1 MNKIIS
7 KSGIVRD
14 ASAVILFGIAIIIGI
29 SIYSFTPHDPSALT
43 YAQNSGHVKNLT
55 GRFGANIAGIFIF
68 LIGIGSFIIPLALIQ
83 SIWFIVIKPDVD
95 RFIQSIT
102 GYLALIFTVCI
113 FFTVACP
120 QIYLRDGMVTTGG
133 ILGISLGGF
142 LFKYLYIWGTAVF
155 ITVLTLT
162 GFILITGQN
171 LKRIINSFKG
181 LFLFFFNILK
191 KLSFKK
197 RTQKENTVKNENTG
211 PKIIESK
218 EDDLPIK
225 ISPLKGKNKSRQSD
239 DIFNVALRP
248 VKGFQ
253 RPDPDLLD
261 RFETKRLPV
270 NRELLLNNARL
281 LEEKLENFGV
291 IGKVTEVKPGPV
303 ITMYEYS
310 PAPGVKISKIS
321 GLADDLALA
330 LKAISIR
337 IIAPLPGKAVIG
349 IEIPNEKR
357 EMVYLHEIINSKIFR
372 DNKSPLTVSLG
383 KDVVGQPVIT
393 ELNKLPHMLIAG
405 ATGTGKSVGLNA
417 IILSI
422 LFKATPDEVRM
433 LLIDP
438 KRIELSTYEGIPH
451 LLHPV
456 VVDPKKATSALKWAV
471 IEMERRYKLLAKL
484 KARNIEGYNK
494 AVLKMDNAGNNGQDE
509 ENEEIFEPIPY
520 IIIIIDELADLM
532 MVSSKEVE
540 DSIMRLSQMARAA
553 GIHLI
558 LATQRP
564 SVDVI
569 TGVIKA
575 NVPARISFQVSSK
588 IDSRT
593 ILDTMGAEKLLG
605 AGDMLFLPPGT
616 SFLQRIHGAFV
627 SDEEI
632 ERVTD
637 FLKKQR
643 PPEYDESITKIPEKD
658 EVDIKLDDDYDEK
671 YNEAVELVCN
681 TGQASISMVQRRL
694 RVGYN
699 RAARMIEIMERDG
712 IVGPSDGSKP
722 RAILAGKL

>member
-1 MNKIIS
+1 MIS
-7 KSGIVRD
+7 KSSIARD
-14 ASAVILFGIAIIIGI
+14 TSAVILFGIAIIIGI
-29 SIYSFTPHDPSALT
+29 SIYSFTPHDPSVLT

-55 GRFGANIAGIFIF
+55 GRLGANIAGILVF
-68 LIGIGSFIIPLALIQ
+68 LTGMGSVVIPLALIQ
-83 SIWFIVIKPDVD
+83 SIWFVVIKPDID
-95 RFIQSIT
+95 RFLQSVT
-102 GYLALIFTVCI
+102 GYLALILTVGI

-120 QIYLRDGMVTTGG
+120 EIYVRDGMITTGG

-155 ITVLTLT
+155 MTVVTLT

-171 LKRIINSFKG
+171 LKEIINSFKG

-191 KLSFKK
+191 KLFFKK
-197 RTQKENTVKNENTG
+197 RTKKENTDKDKAEDTG

-218 EDDLPIK
+218 DDDLSIK
-225 ISPLKGKNKSRQSD
+225 ISPVKEKNKSKQSN
-239 DIFNVALRP
+239 DIFNVAFRP
-248 VKGFQ
+248 AKGFQ
-253 RPDPDLLD
+253 RPDTDMLD
-261 RFETKRLPV
+261 RFEVKRLPV
-270 NRELLLNNARL
+270 NRELLLNNAKV

-291 IGKVTEVKPGPV
+291 TGNVTEVKPGPV

-310 PAPGVKISKIS
+310 PAPGIKISKIS

-357 EMVYLHEIINSKIFR
+357 ELVYLHEIINSKIFLN
-372 DNKSPLTVSLG
+372 NKTPLTVSLG

-471 IEMERRYKLLAKL
+471 MEMERRYKLLAKL

-494 AVLKMDNAGNNGQDE
+494 SVLEINRTEDKGQDE
-509 ENEEIFEPIPY
+509 ENEEIFETIPY
-520 IIIIIDELADLM
+520 IVIIIDELADLM

-575 NVPARISFQVSSK
+575 NIPSRISFQVSSK

-593 ILDTMGAEKLLG
+593 ILDTIGAEKLLG

-632 ERVTD
+632 TRVTD

-658 EVDIKLDDDYDEK
+658 EADIKSDDDYDEK
-671 YNEAVELVCN
+671 YDEAVELVCN

>member
-1 MNKIIS
+1 MNKKIS
-7 KSGIVRD
+7 KSSIARD
-14 ASAVILFGIAIIIGI
+14 ASAVILFGIAVIIGI
-29 SIYSFTPHDPSALT
+29 SIYSFTPRDPSILT
-43 YAQNSGHVKNLT
+43 YVQNNGHVKNLT
-55 GRFGANIAGIFIF
+55 GRLGANIAGILVF
-68 LIGIGSFIIPLALIQ
+68 LTGMGSVIIPPALVQ
-83 SIWFIVIKPDVD
+83 SIWFIVIKPDID
-95 RFIQSIT
+95 RFLQSVI

-113 FFTVACP
+113 FCTIACP
-120 QIYLRDGMVTTGG
+120 EMYIRDGMVTTGG
-133 ILGISLGGF
+133 ILGISLGGL

-155 ITVLTLT
+155 MTVVTLT

-171 LKRIINSFKG
+171 LKGITNSFKG
-181 LFLFFFNILK
+181 LFLFFFDILK
-191 KLSFKK
+191 KLFPKK
-197 RTQKENTVKNENTG
+197 RIKKENTDKDEDAG
-211 PKIIESK
+211 PKIIEGKDDELLIKVSPAK
-218 EDDLPIK
+218 E
-225 ISPLKGKNKSRQSD
+225 KNKPRRSE
-239 DIFNVALRP
+239 DIFNVNFRSARS
-248 VKGFQ
+248 FQ

-261 RFETKRLPV
+261 RFEIKRLPV

-310 PAPGVKISKIS
+310 PAPGIKISKIS

-357 EMVYLHEIINSKIFR
+357 EIVYLHEIINSKIFLN
-372 DNKSPLTVSLG
+372 NKTPLTVSLG

-471 IEMERRYKLLAKL
+471 MEMERRYKLLSKL

-494 AVLKMDNAGNNGQDE
+494 AVLNMKRAGDNEQDE
-509 ENEEIFEPIPY
+509 ENEETFEALPY

-575 NVPARISFQVSSK
+575 NVPSRISFQVSSK

-593 ILDTMGAEKLLG
+593 ILDTIGAEKLLG
-605 AGDMLFLPPGT
+605 SGDMLFLPPGT

-643 PPEYDESITKIPEKD
+643 PPEYDESITKISEKD
-658 EVDIKLDDDYDEK
+658 EADIKSGDDYDEK
-671 YNEAVELVCN
+671 YDEAVELVCS
-681 TGQASISMVQRRL
+681 TGQASISMVQRHL

-712 IVGPSDGSKP
+712 VVGPSDGSKP
-722 RAILAGKL
+722 RAVLAGKI